1 MSPVAAGEPT
11 APERVLVVEDDE
23 LVAEVAL
30 AALATLNNVEAVHVA
45 DGRRALVRLTTDTWN
60 LVITDIELP
69 GATGLQILEAAKD
82 AAPGTPVVLM
92 TAHQQLD
99 YAIAAVRGRADEFL
113 VKPIDPEKLASTAK
127 ALLGA
132 ARERRAA
139 QQAGR
144 RTVLAIGAHP
154 DDVEIG
160 CGGALLEH
168 RAQGDDLV
176 LLVLTGG
183 EQGGDAALRAQ
194 EAVSAATLLGA
205 ELVHHELPDT
215 LVSESGETIAVISEV
230 IERFRP
236 EVVYTHSLND
246 NHQDHRNVHRATI
259 VAAREAPN
267 IFAYQSPSSAIA
279 FSPGRFVD
287 ITPHMDAK
295 LRALREFR
303 TQHAIRPYLEEDLV
317 VATARY
323 WSRFGG
329 GGRYVEPLEVVR
341 TSAPALSRGAA
352 PGARAAWR

>member
-1 MSPVAAGEPT
+1 MA
-11 APERVLVVEDDE
+11 D
-23 LVAEVAL
+23 VAL
-30 AALATLNNVEAVHVA
+30 AALRSLNNVEAVHVA
-45 DGRRALVRLTTDTWN
+45 DGRRALVRLTTDRWD
-60 LVITDIELP
+60 LVVSDIELP

-82 AAPGTPVVLM
+82 AAPGTPVILM

-113 VKPIDPEKLASTAK
+113 VKPIDPEKLASTAR

-132 ARERRAA
+132 ARERRDSQVAE
-139 QQAGR
+139 R
-144 RTVLAIGAHP
+144 RTVLAVGAHP

-160 CGGALLEH
+160 CAGALLEH
-168 RAQGDDLV
+168 RDHGDDLV

-183 EQGGDAALRAQ
+183 ERGGDASLRAQ
-194 EAVSAATLLGA
+194 EAQSAANLLGA

-215 LVSESGETIAVISEV
+215 SVPESGETITAIADV
-230 IERFRP
+230 IERLRP

-246 NHQDHRNVHRATI
+246 NHQDHRSVHRATV
-259 VAAREAPN
+259 VAARDVPN
-267 IFAYQSPSSAIA
+267 VFAYQSPSTGIA
-279 FSPGRFVD
+279 FSPSRFVD

-329 GGRYVEPLEVVR
+329 GGRYVEPLEVLR
-341 TSAPALSRGAA
+341 TTATSVTRAAA
-352 PGARAAWR
+352 PGARATWR

>member
-1 MSPVAAGEPT
+1 VVAGEPSAT
-11 APERVLVVEDDE
+11 ERVLVVEDDE
-23 LVAEVAL
+23 LVAEIAL
-30 AALATLNNVEAVHVA
+30 AALATLNVDAVHVA
-45 DGRRALVRLTTDTWN
+45 DGRRALVRLTTDKWD
-60 LVITDIELP
+60 LVVTDIELP

-82 AAPGTPVVLM
+82 AAPGTPVILM

-132 ARERRAA
+132 ARTRRAA
-139 QQAGR
+139 QNADR

-154 DDVEIG
+154 DDIEIG
-160 CGGALLEH
+160 CAGALLEH
-168 RAQGDDLV
+168 REQGDDVV
-176 LLVLTGG
+176 LLVITGG
-183 EQGGDAALRAQ
+183 EQGGDASLRAQ
-194 EAVSAATLLGA
+194 EAMSAARLLGA

-215 LVSESGETIAVISEV
+215 SVPESGETIEIISGV
-230 IERFRP
+230 IEQHRP
-236 EVVYTHSLND
+236 DVVYTHSLND

-259 VAAREAPN
+259 VAAREVPN
-267 IFAYQSPSSAIA
+267 VFAYQSPSSAIA

-287 ITPHMDAK
+287 ITPFMDAK

-303 TQHAIRPYLEEDLV
+303 TQHQIRPYLEEDLV

-329 GGRYVEPLEVVR
+329 NGRYVEPLEVVR
-341 TSAPALSRGAA
+341 TSGPTVNRGGA
-352 PGARAAWR
+352 PGARATWR